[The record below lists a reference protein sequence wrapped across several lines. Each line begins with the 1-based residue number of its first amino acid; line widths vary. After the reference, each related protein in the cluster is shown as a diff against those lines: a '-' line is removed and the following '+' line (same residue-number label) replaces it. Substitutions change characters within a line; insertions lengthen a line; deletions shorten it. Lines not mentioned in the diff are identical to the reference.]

1 MRRAK
6 DNGDE
11 AARKLHRGK
20 IIIYIKYYILILII
34 NRNLIAIF

>member
-20 IIIYIKYYILILII
+20 IKTYKKY
-34 NRNLIAIF
+34 